1 MTLGGQKKTLQK
13 KKKPNAK
20 REKLRIAGN
29 KPKIPRPFL
38 GGQKMNVRNNYKIKL
53 NFAGRERSL
62 TTDNE
67 RQSFFSK
74 YAITACILDTV

>member
-1 MTLGGQKKTLQK
+1 MTLGGQKKTLQKK

-38 GGQKMNVRNNYKIKL
+38 GGQKMNVRII
-53 NFAGRERSL
+53 
-62 TTDNE
+62 
-67 RQSFFSK
+67 
-74 YAITACILDTV
+74 ITR